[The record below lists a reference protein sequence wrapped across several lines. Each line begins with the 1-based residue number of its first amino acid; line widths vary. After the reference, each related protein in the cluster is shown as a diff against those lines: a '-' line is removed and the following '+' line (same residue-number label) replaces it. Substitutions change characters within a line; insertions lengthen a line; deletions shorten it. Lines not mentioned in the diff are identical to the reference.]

1 MESYTVTKEQL
12 LRIFHESSPSIQ
24 NEDVRLRITKQ
35 DVQDFARGEDKYSW
49 YEIVPD
55 FLPEKPKRYVV
66 TSEQFEQILY
76 HEQDK
81 LQNHPE
87 TR

>member
-1 MESYTVTKEQL
+1 MESYTVTKGQL
-12 LRIFHESSPSIQ
+12 LEIFKSSVTQVID
-24 NEDVRLRITKQ
+24 EDIRLRVTKK

-55 FLPEKPKRYVV
+55 FLPDKPKRYVI
-66 TSEQFEQILY
+66 TNQQFEQILY

-81 LQNHPE
+81 LKKDL
-87 TR
+87 